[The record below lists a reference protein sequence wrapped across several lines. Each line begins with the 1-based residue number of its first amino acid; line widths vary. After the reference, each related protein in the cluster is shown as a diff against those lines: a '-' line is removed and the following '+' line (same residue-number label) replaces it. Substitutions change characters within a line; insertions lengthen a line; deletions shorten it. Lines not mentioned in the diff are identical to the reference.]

1 MHSIKLCLLR
11 PRIGT
16 STKLIPALVR
26 FNSSAGLLKAIRNRD
41 LDKLQNQLKNVNLGN
56 INEEDIQNLSALA
69 VTLPQSSS
77 LDELSLVL
85 AGRQQPKAL
94 LKVFK
99 RALTSGDSKKVIDMY
114 TRLDKDSVDTLT
126 LLCVV
131 AAYSLI
137 GNYRGAQTAVENA
150 NKPGYTFN
158 PKNTALHTGLTND
171 KLALAQ
177 DYISKLRF
185 YHDTKTKADL
195 ISAIDNADLYAAVD
209 IATLEDDE
217 IYARFI
223 QAFTSASKRGSPPL
237 PAHVL
242 DKPYSKLGPKSLN
255 AALQG
260 AFVRSTGTTNVNN
273 ILNAMNAKNVLPDE
287 DIASALVSDLISK
300 DRKDA
305 GMALFDTIQEMYTK
319 SGQGVPTKIC
329 NALLSGLTKVGMSDV
344 ALDVFK
350 QIKEPSI
357 VTYNILIRYSVLKN
371 DHATTINLLRE
382 LRERGITPD
391 AHTFSM
397 LLVYLRKRGHGEA
410 INVVMKTMTDC
421 GVTPDLHIYS
431 GMIDILAK
439 EGQLKEA
446 ITLLDRIEDEGVKTT
461 SVTYTSVISGY
472 LLHSSDGLQEAQKL
486 MARMKL
492 RGLSPTP
499 VLFNYIIEASLASQN
514 AYAPWVFLEQMQ
526 YEPNVHITKGTLY
539 ILMKGFYESRRYDDC
554 KRLLDFIDRHDLTS
568 LGDDALNRIINKIK
582 RKL

>member
-41 LDKLQNQLKNVNLGN
+41 FDKLQNELKNVNLGN

-114 TRLDKDSVDTLT
+114 TRLDKDSVDTLS

-185 YHDTKTKADL
+185 YHDTKTKVDL

-305 GMALFDTIQEMYTK
+305 GMALFDTIQEMYTN

>member
-1 MHSIKLCLLR
+1 M
-11 PRIGT
+11 
-16 STKLIPALVR
+16 
-26 FNSSAGLLKAIRNRD
+26 
-41 LDKLQNQLKNVNLGN
+41 Q
-56 INEEDIQNLSALA
+56 
-69 VTLPQSSS
+69 
-77 LDELSLVL
+77 
-85 AGRQQPKAL
+85 
-94 LKVFK
+94 
-99 RALTSGDSKKVIDMY
+99 
-114 TRLDKDSVDTLT
+114 
-126 LLCVV
+126 
-131 AAYSLI
+131 
-137 GNYRGAQTAVENA
+137 
-150 NKPGYTFN
+150 
-158 PKNTALHTGLTND
+158 
-171 KLALAQ
+171 
-177 DYISKLRF
+177 
-185 YHDTKTKADL
+185 
-195 ISAIDNADLYAAVD
+195 
-209 IATLEDDE
+209 
-217 IYARFI
+217 
-223 QAFTSASKRGSPPL
+223 
-237 PAHVL
+237 
-242 DKPYSKLGPKSLN
+242 
-255 AALQG
+255 
-260 AFVRSTGTTNVNN
+260 
-273 ILNAMNAKNVLPDE
+273 
-287 DIASALVSDLISK
+287 
-300 DRKDA
+300 
-305 GMALFDTIQEMYTK
+305 
-319 SGQGVPTKIC
+319 
-329 NALLSGLTKVGMSDV
+329 
-344 ALDVFK
+344 
-350 QIKEPSI
+350 
-357 VTYNILIRYSVLKN
+357 LKN
-371 DHATTINLLRE
+371 DHATTINLLKE

>member
-41 LDKLQNQLKNVNLGN
+41 FDKLQNELKNVNLGN

-137 GNYRGAQTAVENA
+137 GNYRGAQTAVEHA

-185 YHDTKTKADL
+185 YHDTKTKVDL

-305 GMALFDTIQEMYTK
+305 GMALFDTIQEMYTN

>member
-41 LDKLQNQLKNVNLGN
+41 FDKLQNELKNVNLGN

-185 YHDTKTKADL
+185 YHDTKTKVDL

-305 GMALFDTIQEMYTK
+305 GMALFDTIQEMYTN